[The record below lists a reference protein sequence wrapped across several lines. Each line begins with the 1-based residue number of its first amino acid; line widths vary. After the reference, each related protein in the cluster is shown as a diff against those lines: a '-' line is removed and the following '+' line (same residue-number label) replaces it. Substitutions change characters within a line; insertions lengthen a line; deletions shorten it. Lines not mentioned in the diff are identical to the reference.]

1 MKVRDGTTR
10 APARLWLSP
19 GVHREL
25 LRLSIPTIVSTLAVP
40 MLGLVDTLVLG
51 HLPQVEPLGAAAAA
65 GAIFNSLFWVF
76 GFLRMGTTGLVA
88 QADGRGDHGEAVRTL
103 FQAVSIGA
111 AIGLLLLALQGPI
124 GWAGFALIGAS
135 GEVERLARQYFA
147 IRIFEAPAILMSLG
161 ITGYLRGRGDALTP
175 MLLVIGINAVNIA
188 GDLLLVSGAFG
199 LPSFGIRG
207 AAWASLISQTLGF
220 LAGAAVVWRRV
231 RHRWRWSWVKEWK
244 QLPWRRF
251 LGVQRDLFLRTLALV
266 VSLGAVTAFAAR
278 LHDPYELAAHA
289 ILLQLWSLV
298 SYGVDGFAYA
308 TETTVG
314 AWLGRGRAARARASA
329 MAALLWGAG
338 FGGCFALF
346 YAAAAD
352 WIGSLFTKDPLV
364 QQVVRR
370 LATVVAVSQPV
381 NALAYIFDGIL
392 IGATDTRYLRNAM
405 LASAAVFGLTLGAG
419 WVWIG
424 RSLEVIWWSLVVFM
438 AMRAGTL
445 ALRFFFGRWYES
457 ALGESPSLTGPAFG
471 DPSSGEGP

>member
-1 MKVRDGTTR
+1 MNARNRSERV
-10 APARLWLSP
+10 PARLWLSP
-19 GVHREL
+19 EIHREL
-25 LRLSIPTIVSTLAVP
+25 LRLSIPTIISTLAVP
-40 MLGLVDTLVLG
+40 LLGLVDTIVLG

-65 GAIFNSLFWVF
+65 GAIFNSIFWVF

-88 QADGRGDHGEAVRTL
+88 QADGRGDHEAAVRTL

-111 AIGLLLLALQGPI
+111 ALGLLLVVLQGPI
-124 GWAGFALIGAS
+124 AWAGFALIGAS
-135 GEVERLARQYFA
+135 GEVERLARQYFS

-161 ITGYLRGRGDALTP
+161 ITGYLRGRGDAFTP
-175 MLLVIGINAVNIA
+175 MLLVIGVNAVNIA
-188 GDLLLVSGAFG
+188 GDLLLVPGALGF
-199 LPSFGIRG
+199 PSLGIQG
-207 AAWASLISQTLGF
+207 AAWASLISQTFGF
-220 LAGAAVVWRRV
+220 IAGGAIVWRQV
-231 RHRWRWSWVKEWK
+231 RHLWRWSWLREWR

-278 LHDPYELAAHA
+278 LHDPHELAAHA

-298 SYGVDGFAYA
+298 AYGVDGFAYA

-314 AWLGRGRAARARASA
+314 AWLGRGSAARARASA

-338 FGGCFALF
+338 LGGCFALF
-346 YAAAAD
+346 YAAAVD
-352 WIGSLFTKDPLV
+352 WIGILFAKDPLV

-370 LATVVAVSQPV
+370 LAGVVAVSQPV

-405 LASAAVFGLTLGAG
+405 LVSSVVFGVVLGAA

-445 ALRFFFGRWYES
+445 ALRFFFGRWCES
-457 ALGESPSLTGPAFG
+457 ALAESASPQGRI
-471 DPSSGEGP
+471 